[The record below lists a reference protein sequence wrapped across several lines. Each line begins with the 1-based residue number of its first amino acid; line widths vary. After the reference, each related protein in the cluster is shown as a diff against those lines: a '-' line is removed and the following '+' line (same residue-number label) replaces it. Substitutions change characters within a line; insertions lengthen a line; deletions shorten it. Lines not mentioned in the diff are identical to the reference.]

1 MKTAQSKTASNMIVS
16 DTAMARARASLA
28 KVAFS
33 SAQAKQIANAAQA
46 LPDVVVM
53 AGSKRSASAHHTT
66 QKLAATA

>member
-1 MKTAQSKTASNMIVS
+1 MKTAQSKTTPNMTVS

-33 SAQAKQIANAAQA
+33 SSQAKQIAKAAVA
-46 LPDVVVM
+46 LPDVAVM
-53 AGSKRSASAHHTT
+53 AGGKRPTSARHAT